1 MNAKTLARR
10 FTSRSTLSS
19 WALAAVVAASP
30 TLAAPRVPQVFPL
43 TVAAEPQAPQAP
55 AEELSDEE
63 RIEQLEDK
71 VSDLDEKL
79 RVQQET
85 SIKPVSNIRV
95 FGYSDVG
102 FFVPTGDGSGTR
114 QDFGHTVFPEFANR
128 FAWVFLGDLLAP
140 MVNSRGEVA
149 DLGDLPNANRYDPIN
164 SNGAPGFI
172 VNEFKLGVT
181 GALAERVLY
190 TTSVNFTPRNG
201 ANFSLGDVLDLD
213 IAQIEWMPFAN
224 GKTSVFVGK
233 FDSVIGIEYRERR
246 SDQRF
251 GIVPTLIQRYT
262 SGTPIGLKARTK
274 LFNDRLVG
282 ALSLTNGSSSVERF
296 HFYNEIDTNAAKTVS
311 GRLSVRPPLFG
322 FGNLEIG
329 LSGLYGAQ
337 DNALSSNKYSSLW
350 GLDMIYELHRFTLKG
365 QFLKGAQPGLP
376 SDNVYS
382 LKLHGGGY
390 LEGNYMILPWLGV
403 LLRAEA
409 RNAVVTLGDERA
421 YITKSWRWVT
431 GARVVFNQHLVFKA
445 EYVHN
450 GEYGRI
456 PKIANDVFTTSFLAM
471 F

>member
-1 MNAKTLARR
+1 MKAKTLGRC
-10 FTSRSTLSS
+10 FTSRSALSS
-19 WALAAVVAASP
+19 WALATVVASSP
-30 TLAAPRVPQVFPL
+30 ALAAVPEPDAATQDL
-43 TVAAEPQAPQAP
+43 TE
-55 AEELSDEE
+55 EE

-71 VSDLDEKL
+71 VSELDEKL
-79 RVQQET
+79 KVSQEAAV
-85 SIKPVSNIRV
+85 KPFSNIRV
-95 FGYSDVG
+95 FGYSDIG
-102 FFVPTGDGSGTR
+102 FFAVQGDGSGTR
-114 QDFGHTVFPEFANR
+114 QDFGHTLFPQFANK
-128 FAWVFLGDLLAP
+128 AWVFTGDLLST

-149 DLGDLPNANRYDPIN
+149 DLGDLPGANRFDSIN
-164 SNGAPGFI
+164 AGGAPGFI

-213 IAQIEWMPFAN
+213 IAQIEWMPFAS

-262 SGTPIGLKARTK
+262 SGTPIGIKARQK

-282 ALSLTNGSSSVERF
+282 ALSLTNGSSGVERF

-311 GRLSVRPPLFG
+311 GRLSVKPPLFG

-329 LSGLYGAQ
+329 ISGLYGAQ

-350 GLDMIYELHRFTLKG
+350 GVDMIYELHRFTLKG

-376 SDNVYS
+376 SENVYS

-390 LEGNYMILPWLGV
+390 LEGNYMVLPWLGF
-403 LLRAEA
+403 LLRGEA

-421 YITKSWRWVT
+421 YITKSWRWVA
-431 GARVVFNQHLVFKA
+431 GARIVFNQHLVLKA

-456 PKIANDVFTTSFLAM
+456 PKIPNDVFTTSFLAM